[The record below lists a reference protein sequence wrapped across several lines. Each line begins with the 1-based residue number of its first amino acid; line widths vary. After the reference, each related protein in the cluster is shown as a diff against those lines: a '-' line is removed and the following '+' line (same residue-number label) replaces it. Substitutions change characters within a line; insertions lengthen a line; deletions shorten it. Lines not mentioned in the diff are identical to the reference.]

1 MMQVTSAAFDDG
13 EEIPRKYSGEGK
25 NISPPISWELGPGD
39 AQEYAL
45 VCDDPDA
52 PTPKPW
58 VHWVVYG
65 IPAEVN
71 SLAEGDASDYSQGTN
86 TAGEEGYTGPMPP
99 EGHGTHHYHFTVYAL
114 DEELDLEPGLS
125 KEQLLSALKGHI
137 LAEGELV
144 GTYER

>member
-1 MMQVTSAAFDDG
+1 LKRDHLIRAVEVA
-13 EEIPRKYSGEGK
+13 YSSLDK
-25 NISPPISWELGPGD
+25 RTNNVRISIWLKPGD

-71 SLAEGDASDYSQGTN
+71 SLPEGDASDYSQGTN
-86 TAGEEGYTGPMPP
+86 TAGEQGYTGPMPP

-114 DEELDLEPGLS
+114 DEELDFEAGLS